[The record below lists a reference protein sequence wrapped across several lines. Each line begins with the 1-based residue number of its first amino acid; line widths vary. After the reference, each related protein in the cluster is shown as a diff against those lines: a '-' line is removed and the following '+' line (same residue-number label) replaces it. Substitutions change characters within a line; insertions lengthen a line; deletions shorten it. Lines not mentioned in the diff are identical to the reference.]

1 MHLRVTGG
9 GRHPARVGE
18 VENDV
23 GDVLSD
29 QIVFLISTKEN
40 VSSEWIQPSTRELA
54 QAELDDENFYAS
66 DKLLARFMTRYD
78 LSLRWTTNLT
88 VLSDDELT
96 ARAVRFLTYLSSR
109 KSSRNP
115 NDTLLMDETAVFFE
129 DLRRDTVDY
138 KDSRHVDLRS
148 TGFALMRITDAITF
162 TAMGTKLPPLLIW
175 KSAIK

>member
-1 MHLRVTGG
+1 
-9 GRHPARVGE
+9 
-18 VENDV
+18 
-23 GDVLSD
+23 
-29 QIVFLISTKEN
+29 
-40 VSSEWIQPSTRELA
+40 
-54 QAELDDENFYAS
+54 
-66 DKLLARFMTRYD
+66 MTRYD